1 MTEENL
7 IFSKIKKKYLNF
19 LRKQEVL
26 GQPFYDKLGQLKN
39 FYIPICNSIYIKFT
53 KNKKKTIIVG
63 LSGGQGSGKTTI
75 TQILKI
81 IIGIKYNLDVISFSI
96 DDYYKTQKE
105 RLEMSKKISKL
116 FRTRGVPGTHDT
128 SLLLKHLKI
137 LKKDFSKPILIPTF
151 DKSTDER
158 NKKNKWKK
166 IKKKPDV
173 VIFEGWCVGAK
184 PQKLKNLKKPI
195 NVLEKKEDKN
205 LTWRKK
211 VNNELRLKYKKIF
224 NKIDFLIYL
233 KVPSFNSV
241 IKWRL
246 LQEKKLKKKSK
257 GKKIMSNIQ
266 VKNFVMYYERVTKD
280 MFLDLKRNA
289 DILIHLDKK
298 HKLKNLKT
306 N

>member
-39 FYIPICNSIYIKFT
+39 FYIPICNSIYKKFT

-105 RLEMSKKISKL
+105 RLDMSKKVSKL

-128 SLLLKHLKI
+128 SLLFKHLKI

-184 PQKLKNLKKPI
+184 PQKLKNLK
-195 NVLEKKEDKN
+195 N
-205 LTWRKK
+205 L
-211 VNNELRLKYKKIF
+211 
-224 NKIDFLIYL
+224 
-233 KVPSFNSV
+233 
-241 IKWRL
+241 
-246 LQEKKLKKKSK
+246 
-257 GKKIMSNIQ
+257 
-266 VKNFVMYYERVTKD
+266 
-280 MFLDLKRNA
+280 
-289 DILIHLDKK
+289 
-298 HKLKNLKT
+298 
-306 N
+306 

>member
-128 SLLLKHLKI
+128 SLLFKHLKT

-184 PQKLKNLKKPI
+184 PQKLKNLKKPL
-195 NVLEKKEDKN
+195 NVLENKEDKN

-257 GKKIMSNIQ
+257 GKKIMSNMQ
-266 VKNFVMYYERVTKD
+266 VKKFVMYLLY
-280 MFLDLKRNA
+280 L
-289 DILIHLDKK
+289 
-298 HKLKNLKT
+298 
-306 N
+306 